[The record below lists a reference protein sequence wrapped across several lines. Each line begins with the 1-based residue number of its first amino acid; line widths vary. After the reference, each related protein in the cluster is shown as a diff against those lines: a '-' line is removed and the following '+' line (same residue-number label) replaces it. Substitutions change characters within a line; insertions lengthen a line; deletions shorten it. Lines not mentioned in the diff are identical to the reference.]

1 MFDDVLGDSALKVPN
16 SEGQWNAEHCDGT
29 RAGLCWVTNCSGIR
43 LSRTPLRY
51 STPTLPFPLYSPAI
65 HCVIPSLW
73 KFPTFLH
80 RFTMA
85 SIVWGCV
92 LDGIHHQG
100 AERATLSRDLG
111 LGHMLPPAT
120 LVMLLACF
128 QRLCH
133 VFFAVIYVSLQ
144 WILNRHYAMLHM
156 WTSIQHWQV
165 SVFHLTKS
173 FSTCWNTII
182 FKKITSLTHPS
193 QVGVSADLQY
203 FEISNFIKAAGIIM
217 QHPTTV
223 SSKPKGKHG
232 HLHLKIRIQDITMIL
247 ITWVFQR

>member
-1 MFDDVLGDSALKVPN
+1 MSMFDDVLGDSALKVPN

-29 RAGLCWVTNCSGIR
+29 RAGLCGVTNCSGIR

-133 VFFAVIYVSLQ
+133 VFFCSDIRFITVNFESALCHATYV
-144 WILNRHYAMLHM
+144 N
-156 WTSIQHWQV
+156 
-165 SVFHLTKS
+165 FHPALTGLR
-173 FSTCWNTII
+173 F
-182 FKKITSLTHPS
+182 PPY
-193 QVGVSADLQY
+193 Q
-203 FEISNFIKAAGIIM
+203 
-217 QHPTTV
+217 
-223 SSKPKGKHG
+223 
-232 HLHLKIRIQDITMIL
+232 
-247 ITWVFQR
+247 VFQYMLKHHHIQEDHLVNSSISGWRVCRSSIF